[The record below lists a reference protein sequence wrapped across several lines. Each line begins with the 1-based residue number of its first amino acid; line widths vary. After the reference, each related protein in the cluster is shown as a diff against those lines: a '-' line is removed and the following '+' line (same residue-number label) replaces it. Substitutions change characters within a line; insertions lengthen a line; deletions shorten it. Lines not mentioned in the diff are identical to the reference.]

1 MSSESGEMYR
11 RHILEHYK
19 NPRNFGAVEDPD
31 LDHEGENPTCG
42 DEIRVTARLDDG
54 VIEDVR
60 FEGHGC
66 AISQAAASMLTEDL
80 KGEHL
85 GTVED
90 MEKDDVLDM
99 LGIPVSPVRVKCAVL
114 ALVTLKGGLEDG
126 A

>member
-31 LDHEGENPTCG
+31 LDEEGANPTCG
-42 DEIRVTARLDDG
+42 DELRVTARIEDG
-54 VIEDVR
+54 RIADVR

-66 AISQAAASMLTEDL
+66 AISQAAASMLTEEL
-80 KGEHL
+80 VGEPL
-85 GTVED
+85 ETVEG

-114 ALVTLKGGLEDG
+114 ALVTLKGGVDG
-126 A
+126 GS